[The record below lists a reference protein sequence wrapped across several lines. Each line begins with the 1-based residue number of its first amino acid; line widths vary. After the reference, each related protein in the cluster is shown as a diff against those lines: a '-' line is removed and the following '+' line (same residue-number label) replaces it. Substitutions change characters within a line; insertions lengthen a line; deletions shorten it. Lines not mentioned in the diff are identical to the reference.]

1 MISVHP
7 RKVIAQDGLDSIQ
20 RESIQRLSPGQWLN
34 DEVISYFLVMLSK
47 RDEEMCRRSSRKRC
61 HFFQS
66 FMTKLFQRRAYQP
79 SHRRKYEY
87 KNVKRWSKKVPG
99 TCFVVFARVL
109 GGEAATLTIL
119 MLSVAGK
126 DIFKLDKIVFP
137 INQEHAL
144 GLRRHL
150 HAGKAH
156 PVFDSGRRRND
167 VPGKS
172 I

>member
-1 MISVHP
+1 MNIKMSSV
-7 RKVIAQDGLDSIQ
+7 G
-20 RESIQRLSPGQWLN
+20 
-34 DEVISYFLVMLSK
+34 
-47 RDEEMCRRSSRKRC
+47 
-61 HFFQS
+61 
-66 FMTKLFQRRAYQP
+66 
-79 SHRRKYEY
+79 
-87 KNVKRWSKKVPG
+87 SKKVPG

-156 PVFDSGRRRND
+156 PVFDSMGDDGMMYLESLSEYVKTNIKRRKGHHFGPDQWSWSGARVILRD
-167 VPGKS
+167 S
-172 I
+172 